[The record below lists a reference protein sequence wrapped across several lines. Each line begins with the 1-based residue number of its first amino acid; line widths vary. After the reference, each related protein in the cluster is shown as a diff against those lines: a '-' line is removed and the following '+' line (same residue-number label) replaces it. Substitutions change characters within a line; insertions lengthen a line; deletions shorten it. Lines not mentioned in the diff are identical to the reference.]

1 MLKTKTQQLT
11 VIFILIIICVF
22 LIRIY
27 QTKAPTP
34 SPIPL
39 PNNTTTE
46 TSSSAFLE
54 VSGTKYED
62 KIQGEISV
70 YDFMKKLKEDKKINF
85 EARNYA
91 GMGEFIE
98 SINGVKNSDK
108 SWIYYVNGKKA
119 EIGVSNYKIKSG
131 DIVSFR
137 YEKYF

>member
-11 VIFILIIICVF
+11 VIFILIAICVF

-27 QTKAPTP
+27 QTKTPPTSP
-34 SPIPL
+34 SPL
-39 PNNTTTE
+39 QSSVKTE
-46 TSSSAFLE
+46 PESSAFFE
-54 VSGTKYED
+54 VNGIKYEG
-62 KIQGEISV
+62 KIPGEISV
-70 YDFMKKLKEDKKINF
+70 YDFMEKLKKDKKINF

-98 SINGVKNSDK
+98 SINGIKNSDK

-119 EIGVSNYKIKSG
+119 EIGVSNYKIKKG

-137 YEKYF
+137 YEKYY